1 MRIRYFIL
9 GLAVAASTTMA
20 AQTKKNSS
28 KDKEATS
35 DSNSG
40 NNIVSNPGFEVGDG
54 GIKTL
59 KAVGMLNTFCPEWGT
74 PNKTSADLY
83 HVESKSPKTA
93 APANDYGTQMPYE
106 GNSYAGV
113 RAYSKDP
120 KKSRTYLQA
129 KFPKKLTKDKLY
141 CVKFNVSL
149 ADNSKF
155 AVNNF
160 GVFIS
165 DRKIQNANDFALSY
179 QPQILEKTNKV
190 INTTEAWETICGTYL
205 ATGNEEYFI
214 IGAFGQDDKLKVE
227 KPKKGSGSTGIAQN
241 DAYYFIDGIEI
252 IEVEA
257 NSQCTCGRVQAL
269 EPDLIYSRASA
280 KPIDAKPA
288 QIIDA
293 TTVWFAFLSTEIA
306 GMFDAELDEVAE
318 LLKANAGMNLELT
331 AHSETDEVNE
341 AKINRQYNDIAS
353 KRAEAVKQALVERGI
368 AASRITVVSKDNT
381 APATDR
387 TTPMGKAQNRRVE
400 FKVK

>member
-9 GLAVAASTTMA
+9 GLAVAVSTTMA
-20 AQTKKNSS
+20 AQTKKTTS
-28 KDKEATS
+28 KDKDAKSEA
-35 DSNSG
+35 G
-40 NNIVSNPGFEVGDG
+40 NVNLVSNPGFEVGDG

-59 KAVGMLNTFCPEWGT
+59 KGFGMLTQFCPEWGT

-83 HVESKSPKTA
+83 HVESKSTKTS
-93 APANDYGTQMPYE
+93 APTNDYGNQMPYE

-113 RAYSKDP
+113 RAYTKDP
-120 KKSRTYLQA
+120 KKTRTYLQA

-141 CVKFNVSL
+141 CVKFNISL

-165 DRKIQNANDFALSY
+165 DRKIQNPNDFALTY

-190 INTTEAWETICGTYL
+190 INTTDAWETICGTYL

-227 KPKKGSGSTGIAQN
+227 KPKKAPGSTGIAQN
-241 DAYYFIDGIEI
+241 DAYYYIDGIEI

-257 NSQCTCGRVQAL
+257 NSQCTCGRTQTL
-269 EPDLIYSRASA
+269 EPDLIYSRSSA
-280 KPIDAKPA
+280 KPIDAKPT
-288 QIIDA
+288 QIIESA
-293 TTVWFAFLSTEIA
+293 TVWFAFLSAEIPS
-306 GMFDAELDEVAE
+306 MFDNELDEVAE
-318 LLKANAGMNLELT
+318 LMKANKDINLELI

-341 AKINRQYNDIAS
+341 AKINRQYNDMAG
-353 KRAEAVKQALVERGI
+353 KRGEAVKQALVERGV
-368 AASRITVVSKDNT
+368 AASRITVVSKDNS
-381 APATDR
+381 APATDK
-387 TTPMGKAQNRRVE
+387 TTPIGKAQNRRVE